1 MEREARRAS
10 STRATRM
17 PALQRRLAPSSW
29 RAVKCWRVA
38 RFGCAIGYT
47 MADAKCRTPVVA
59 STARSLPRE
68 SPKRAA
74 LLNLN
79 GEYSGS
85 WLAIKGA
92 QLVAIGIA
100 KISEICLAGGSP
112 AHTRRVLDRGTAIR
126 DAGFVPC
133 VGLCRASH
141 CEADRA
147 AMGMSSR
154 RLGID
159 GETPA
164 IVRVK

>member
-1 MEREARRAS
+1 
-10 STRATRM
+10 
-17 PALQRRLAPSSW
+17 
-29 RAVKCWRVA
+29 
-38 RFGCAIGYT
+38 

-68 SPKRAA
+68 SPNRAPQSSFAREDRPKRAA

>member
-29 RAVKCWRVA
+29 RAAKCWRVA

-47 MADAKCRTPVVA
+47 MADAKWRTPVVA
-59 STARSLPRE
+59 STARSLPRQSPNRAPQSPFARE
-68 SPKRAA
+68 DRPKRVA
-74 LLNLN
+74 LLNFERRILRQ
-79 GEYSGS
+79 
-85 WLAIKGA
+85 LACDKGA
-92 QLVAIGIA
+92 QFVAIGIA

-112 AHTRRVLDRGTAIR
+112 AHARRVLDRGTAIR

-141 CEADRA
+141 
-147 AMGMSSR
+147 
-154 RLGID
+154 
-159 GETPA
+159 
-164 IVRVK
+164 